1 MKNVKIQIKRDETS
15 KDTKNHLKFK
25 KKLRRTLMQRAE
37 NRWNADRID
46 GKLSEFVDFDPLLD
60 WDFRPIC
67 GCEVKG
73 MEGIFYNVKHN
84 KLFGKNGYL
93 LYDDCISSCDAPYCA
108 CEGYELWLLDDLSL
122 VFTYFCT
129 VEDADSGAGMTYR
142 YPLGRKMPAD
152 MQLNAETFLNEL
164 RGAVYALR
172 KRM

>member
-1 MKNVKIQIKRDETS
+1 MKIQIKKDETS

-37 NRWNADRID
+37 NRQNADRID
-46 GKLSEFVDFDPLLD
+46 GKLSEFADFDPLLD
-60 WDFRPIC
+60 WDLRPIC

-93 LYDDCISSCDAPYCA
+93 LYDDCISSCGVPYCA

-129 VEDADSGAGMTYR
+129 VEDADSSAGMTYR
-142 YPLGRKMPAD
+142 YPLGRKMPVD
-152 MQLNAETFLNEL
+152 MELNAETFLNEL
-164 RGAVYALR
+164 RAEVYALR